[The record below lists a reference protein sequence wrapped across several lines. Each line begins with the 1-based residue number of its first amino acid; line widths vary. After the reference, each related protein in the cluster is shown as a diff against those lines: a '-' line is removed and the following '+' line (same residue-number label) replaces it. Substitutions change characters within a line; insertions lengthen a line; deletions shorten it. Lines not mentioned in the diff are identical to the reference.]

1 MSPIISSVNQSFGF
15 ATTSPK
21 IVTNGLVLYLDAG
34 QSTSYNGGTTWTD
47 LSGRGNNGTL
57 VNGVGYNGSN
67 GGSLS
72 FDGVNDYVNCGNP
85 SISVGKITVSAWV
98 KISTLNITQHIVDSS
113 SNSWHLAVLGTN
125 RPYLWND
132 STYHQSSQV
141 LLSNT
146 WYMLTGVQS
155 STSDIYVNGVLSQSI
170 SDNRN
175 VTTNNV
181 NIGRW
186 QSNGLR
192 LFNGNIAQVSIYNR
206 ALTAE
211 EIQQN
216 FNALRGR
223 FGI

>member
-125 RPYLWND
+125 RPYLWNG

-186 QSNGLR
+186 QTAPSR
-192 LFNGNIAQVSIYNR
+192 PFSGNIAQVSIYNR
-206 ALTAE
+206 ALTASE
-211 EIQQN
+211 VKQN
-216 FNALRGR
+216 FNATRGR
-223 FGI
+223 FGV

>member
-1 MSPIISSVNQSFGF
+1 
-15 ATTSPK
+15 
-21 IVTNGLVLYLDAG
+21 LYLDAG

-216 FNALRGR
+216 FQALKGR
-223 FGI
+223 FNI